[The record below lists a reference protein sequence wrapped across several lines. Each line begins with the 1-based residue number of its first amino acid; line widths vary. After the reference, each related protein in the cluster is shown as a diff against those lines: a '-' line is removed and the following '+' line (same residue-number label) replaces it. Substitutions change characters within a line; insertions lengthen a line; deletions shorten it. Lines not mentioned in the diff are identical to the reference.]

1 MNKLFYP
8 KLAASGLKK
17 NRRLYIPYLLTC
29 IFTVAMFY
37 IVKSLSLNPGLSDMV
52 GDATMTFTMKFGCVV
67 IGLFAL
73 IFLFYTNSFLMKQ
86 RKKEFGLFHILG
98 MEKHHLYRLI
108 AWENLYVAIFTLTA
122 GLLFGIALDK
132 AMFLLVSR
140 MIGGE
145 IPLGFFLSP
154 RAVVETMVLFLGIYT
169 LIFLN
174 ALRQIKTAN
183 PIELLHAGNMGEKE
197 PKAKWLM
204 AILGLLCT
212 GTGYYLAI
220 TTENPVTSLFLVFVA
235 VILVVIGTYLL
246 FTAGSIALLKVLKSH
261 KGYYYKTRHFIS
273 VSGMIYR
280 MKQNAVG
287 LANICILSTG
297 VLLMVA
303 CTTSLMVGM
312 EDIIRSRYPNQLAL
326 YADDE
331 NLETAGEAVEAVKQ
345 LQKESGIE
353 VTQEME
359 YRYLAFSSVLQG
371 DTFVVTR
378 DGKLTEMDA
387 ITNLMF
393 VPLEDY
399 NQTTGENKELK
410 PGEVLLYSNR
420 TEYKHP
426 GMKLFDRNYVIKER
440 LKSFPGNGIIAA
452 NIANTQFIVM
462 PNMEDIQELYEKQK
476 EILTDIAG
484 NIRIYYGF
492 DTNAKEKEQEE
503 FQKAVYNLMA
513 ENGYYGTMES
523 SVNARQS
530 FMGIYGGLFFIGIFL
545 GLLFVMATVLII
557 YYKQISGGYDDK
569 ERFAIMQKVGMS
581 REEVKASIRSQVV
594 TVFFLPLITAGI
606 HVAAAFPMFN
616 KILILM
622 NMENTEMYAVCT
634 GICFLVFA
642 VMYVVI
648 YSVTART
655 YYRIVSVAKSR

>member
-8 KLAASGLKK
+8 RLAASGLKK

-37 IVKSLSLNPGLSDMV
+37 IVKSMSLNPGLSDMV

-108 AWENLYVAIFTLTA
+108 AWENLYAAIFTLAA

-140 MIGGE
+140 MVGGE

-220 TTENPVTSLFLVFVA
+220 TTENPVTSLSLAFVA

-246 FTAGSIALLKVLKSH
+246 FTAGSIAFLKILKNH

-326 YADDE
+326 YAEDE
-331 NLETAGEAVEAVKQ
+331 NLDTAGEAVEAVKQ

-399 NQTTGENKELK
+399 NKTTGENKTLK

-426 GMKLFDRNYVIKER
+426 GIKLFDRNYVIKER

-462 PNMEDIQELYEKQK
+462 PDMEEIQELYEKQK

-492 DTNAKEKEQEE
+492 DTNAKEEEQEE

-513 ENGYYGTMES
+513 KNGYHGTMES

-557 YYKQISGGYDDK
+557 YYKQISEGYDDK

-655 YYRIVSVAKSR
+655 YYRIVSQ

>member
-1 MNKLFYP
+1 MNKFFYP
-8 KLAASGLKK
+8 KLAASGLNK

-29 IFTVAMFY
+29 MFTVAMFY

-52 GDATMTFTMKFGCVV
+52 GDTTMTFTMDFGCVV

-98 MEKHHLYRLI
+98 MEKHHLYHLL
-108 AWENLYVAIFTLTA
+108 AWENLYATIVTLAT
-122 GLLFGIALDK
+122 GLLVGIALDK

-140 MIGGE
+140 MVGGK
-145 IPLGFFLSP
+145 IPLGFFLSK
-154 RAVVETMVLFLGIYT
+154 RAVVETIVLFLGIYA

-174 ALRQIKTAN
+174 ALRQIKAAS
-183 PIELLHAGNMGEKE
+183 PIDLLHAGNVGEKE
-197 PKAKWLM
+197 PKAKWLI
-204 AILGLLCT
+204 AIVGLLCT
-212 GTGYYLAI
+212 GAGYYLAI
-220 TTENPVTSLFLVFVA
+220 TTENPVTSLSLAFVA

-246 FTAGSIALLKVLKSH
+246 FTAGSITLLKILKNH

-273 VSGMIYR
+273 ISGMIYR

-312 EDIIRSRYPNQLAL
+312 EDIIRSRYPNQFAL
-326 YADDE
+326 YTDDE
-331 NLETAGEAVEAVKQ
+331 NLDTAREAVDAVKQ

-353 VTQEME
+353 ATKEME
-359 YRYLAFSSVLQG
+359 YRYLAFSSILQQ
-371 DTFVVTR
+371 DTFLVTR
-378 DGKLTEMDA
+378 EGNLTDMDA
-387 ITNLMF
+387 IQNLMF

-399 NQTTGENKELK
+399 NKATGEEKELK

-420 TEYKHP
+420 AAYEYP
-426 GMKLFDRNYVIKER
+426 NMKIFDQKYVVKER

-452 NIANTQFIVM
+452 NIANTQFLVM
-462 PNMEDIQELYEKQK
+462 PNMEDIQELYKKQK
-476 EILTDIAG
+476 EVFTDIAG
-484 NIRIYYGF
+484 KIRIYYGF
-492 DTNAKEKEQEE
+492 DARAGEKEQKE
-503 FQKAVYNLMA
+503 FQKAVYDVMA
-513 ENGYYGTMES
+513 KQGYHGNVES
-523 SVNARQS
+523 SVEARQG
-530 FMGIYGGLFFIGIFL
+530 FMGLYGGFFFIGIFL

-557 YYKQISGGYDDK
+557 YYKQISEGYDDK

-581 REEVKASIRSQVV
+581 REEVRASIRSQVL

-616 KILILM
+616 KILIIM

-642 VMYVVI
+642 AMYVVI

-655 YYRIVSVAKSR
+655 YYRIVSK

>member
-1 MNKLFYP
+1 MNKFFYP
-8 KLAASGLKK
+8 KLAASGLNK

-29 IFTVAMFY
+29 MFTVAMFY

-52 GDATMTFTMKFGCVV
+52 GDTTMTFTMDFGCVV

-98 MEKHHLYRLI
+98 MEKHHLYHLL
-108 AWENLYVAIFTLTA
+108 AWENLYATIVTLAT
-122 GLLFGIALDK
+122 GLLVGIALDK

-140 MIGGE
+140 MVGGK
-145 IPLGFFLSP
+145 IPLGFFLSK
-154 RAVVETMVLFLGIYT
+154 RAVVETIVLFLGIYA

-174 ALRQIKTAN
+174 ALRQIKAAS
-183 PIELLHAGNMGEKE
+183 PIDLLHAGNVGEKE
-197 PKAKWLM
+197 PKAKWLI
-204 AILGLLCT
+204 AIVGLLCT
-212 GTGYYLAI
+212 GAGYYLAI
-220 TTENPVTSLFLVFVA
+220 TTENPVTSLSLAFVA

-246 FTAGSIALLKVLKSH
+246 FTAGSITLLKILKNH

-273 VSGMIYR
+273 ISGMIYR

-312 EDIIRSRYPNQLAL
+312 EDIIRSRYPNQFAL
-326 YADDE
+326 YTDDE
-331 NLETAGEAVEAVKQ
+331 NLDTAREAVDAVKQ

-353 VTQEME
+353 ATKEME
-359 YRYLAFSSVLQG
+359 YRYLAFSSILQQ
-371 DTFVVTR
+371 DTFLVTR
-378 DGKLTEMDA
+378 EGNLTDMDA
-387 ITNLMF
+387 IQNLMF

-399 NQTTGENKELK
+399 NKATGEEKELK

-420 TEYKHP
+420 AAYEYP
-426 GMKLFDRNYVIKER
+426 SMKIFDQKYVVKER

-452 NIANTQFIVM
+452 NIANTQFLVM
-462 PNMEDIQELYEKQK
+462 PNMEDIQELYKKQK
-476 EILTDIAG
+476 EVFTDIAG
-484 NIRIYYGF
+484 KIRIYYGF
-492 DTNAKEKEQEE
+492 DARAGEKEQKE
-503 FQKAVYNLMA
+503 FQKAVYDVMA
-513 ENGYYGTMES
+513 KQGYHGNVES
-523 SVNARQS
+523 SVEARQG
-530 FMGIYGGLFFIGIFL
+530 FMGLYGGFFFIGIFL

-557 YYKQISGGYDDK
+557 YYKQISEGYDDK

-581 REEVKASIRSQVV
+581 REEVRASIRSQVL

-616 KILILM
+616 KILIIM

-642 VMYVVI
+642 AMYVVI

-655 YYRIVSVAKSR
+655 YYRIVSK

>member
-154 RAVVETMVLFLGIYT
+154 RAVVETIVLFLGIYT

-197 PKAKWLM
+197 PKAKWFM

-212 GTGYYLAI
+212 GAGYYFAI
-220 TTENPVTSLFLVFVA
+220 TTENPVTSLFLAFVA

-312 EDIIRSRYPNQLAL
+312 EDNYP
-326 YADDE
+326 
-331 NLETAGEAVEAVKQ
+331 
-345 LQKESGIE
+345 
-353 VTQEME
+353 
-359 YRYLAFSSVLQG
+359 F
-371 DTFVVTR
+371 
-378 DGKLTEMDA
+378 
-387 ITNLMF
+387 
-393 VPLEDY
+393 
-399 NQTTGENKELK
+399 
-410 PGEVLLYSNR
+410 
-420 TEYKHP
+420 
-426 GMKLFDRNYVIKER
+426 
-440 LKSFPGNGIIAA
+440 
-452 NIANTQFIVM
+452 
-462 PNMEDIQELYEKQK
+462 
-476 EILTDIAG
+476 
-484 NIRIYYGF
+484 
-492 DTNAKEKEQEE
+492 
-503 FQKAVYNLMA
+503 
-513 ENGYYGTMES
+513 
-523 SVNARQS
+523 
-530 FMGIYGGLFFIGIFL
+530 
-545 GLLFVMATVLII
+545 
-557 YYKQISGGYDDK
+557 QISQS
-569 ERFAIMQKVGMS
+569 AC
-581 REEVKASIRSQVV
+581 
-594 TVFFLPLITAGI
+594 P
-606 HVAAAFPMFN
+606 
-616 KILILM
+616 
-622 NMENTEMYAVCT
+622 VC
-634 GICFLVFA
+634 
-642 VMYVVI
+642 
-648 YSVTART
+648 R
-655 YYRIVSVAKSR
+655 

>member
-8 KLAASGLKK
+8 RLAASGLKK

-52 GDATMTFTMKFGCVV
+52 GDTTMTFTMKFGCVV

-197 PKAKWLM
+197 PKAKWFM

-212 GTGYYLAI
+212 GAGYYLAI

-513 ENGYYGTMES
+513 KNGYHGTMES
-523 SVNARQS
+523 RVNARQS

-557 YYKQISGGYDDK
+557 YYKQISEGYDDK

-606 HVAAAFPMFN
+606 HVVAAFPMFN

-655 YYRIVSVAKSR
+655 YYRIVSQ

>member
-1 MNKLFYP
+1 MNKFFYP
-8 KLAASGLKK
+8 KLAASGLNK

-29 IFTVAMFY
+29 MFTVAMFY

-52 GDATMTFTMKFGCVV
+52 GDTTMTFTMDFGCVV

-98 MEKHHLYRLI
+98 MEKHHLYYLL
-108 AWENLYVAIFTLTA
+108 AWENLYAAISTLAA
-122 GLLFGIALDK
+122 GLLVGIALDK

-140 MIGGE
+140 MVGGK
-145 IPLGFFLSP
+145 IPLGFFLSK
-154 RAVVETMVLFLGIYT
+154 RAVVETIVLFLGIYA

-174 ALRQIKTAN
+174 ALRQIKAAS
-183 PIELLHAGNMGEKE
+183 PIDLLHAGNVGEKE
-197 PKAKWLM
+197 PKAKWLI
-204 AILGLLCT
+204 AIVGLLCT
-212 GTGYYLAI
+212 GAGYYLAI
-220 TTENPVTSLFLVFVA
+220 TTENPVTSLSLAFVA

-246 FTAGSIALLKVLKSH
+246 FTAGSITLLKILKNH

-273 VSGMIYR
+273 ISGMIYR

-312 EDIIRSRYPNQLAL
+312 EDIIRSRYPNQFAL
-326 YADDE
+326 YTDDE
-331 NLETAGEAVEAVKQ
+331 NLDTAREAVDAVKQ

-353 VTQEME
+353 ATKEME
-359 YRYLAFSSVLQG
+359 YRYLAFSSILQQ
-371 DTFVVTR
+371 DTFLVTR
-378 DGKLTEMDA
+378 EGNLTDMDA
-387 ITNLMF
+387 IQNLMF

-399 NQTTGENKELK
+399 NKATGEEKELK

-420 TEYKHP
+420 AAYEYP
-426 GMKLFDRNYVIKER
+426 SMKIFDQKYVVKER

-452 NIANTQFIVM
+452 NIANTQFLVM
-462 PNMEDIQELYEKQK
+462 PNMEDIQELYKKQK
-476 EILTDIAG
+476 EVFTDIAG
-484 NIRIYYGF
+484 KIRIYYGF
-492 DTNAKEKEQEE
+492 DARAGEKEQKE
-503 FQKAVYNLMA
+503 FQKAVYDVMA
-513 ENGYYGTMES
+513 KQGYHGNVES
-523 SVNARQS
+523 SVEARQG
-530 FMGIYGGLFFIGIFL
+530 FMGLYGGFFFIGIFL

-557 YYKQISGGYDDK
+557 YYKQISEGYDDK

-581 REEVKASIRSQVV
+581 REEVRASIRSQVL

-616 KILILM
+616 KILIIM

-642 VMYVVI
+642 AMYVVI

-655 YYRIVSVAKSR
+655 YYRIVSK

>member
-1 MNKLFYP
+1 MNKFFYP
-8 KLAASGLKK
+8 KLAASGLNK

-29 IFTVAMFY
+29 MFTVAMFY

-52 GDATMTFTMKFGCVV
+52 GDTTMTFTMDFGCVV

-98 MEKHHLYRLI
+98 MEKHHLYHLL
-108 AWENLYVAIFTLTA
+108 AWENLYATIVTLAT
-122 GLLFGIALDK
+122 GLLVGIALDK

-140 MIGGE
+140 MVGGK
-145 IPLGFFLSP
+145 IPLGFFLSK
-154 RAVVETMVLFLGIYT
+154 RAVVETIVLFLGIYA

-174 ALRQIKTAN
+174 ALRQIKAAS
-183 PIELLHAGNMGEKE
+183 PIDLLHAGNVGEKE
-197 PKAKWLM
+197 PKAKWLI
-204 AILGLLCT
+204 AIVGLLCT
-212 GTGYYLAI
+212 GAGYYLAI
-220 TTENPVTSLFLVFVA
+220 TTENPVTSLSLAFVA

-246 FTAGSIALLKVLKSH
+246 FTAGSITLLKILKNH

-273 VSGMIYR
+273 ISGMIYR

-312 EDIIRSRYPNQLAL
+312 EDIIRSRYPNQFAL
-326 YADDE
+326 YTDDE
-331 NLETAGEAVEAVKQ
+331 NLDTAREAVDAVKQ

-353 VTQEME
+353 ATKEME
-359 YRYLAFSSVLQG
+359 YRYLAFSSILQQ
-371 DTFVVTR
+371 DTFLVTR
-378 DGKLTEMDA
+378 EGNLTDMDA
-387 ITNLMF
+387 IQNLMF

-399 NQTTGENKELK
+399 NKATGEEKELK

-420 TEYKHP
+420 AAYEYP
-426 GMKLFDRNYVIKER
+426 SMKIFDQKYVVKER

-452 NIANTQFIVM
+452 NIANTQFLVM
-462 PNMEDIQELYEKQK
+462 PNMEDIQELYKKQK
-476 EILTDIAG
+476 EVFTDIAG
-484 NIRIYYGF
+484 KIRIYYGF
-492 DTNAKEKEQEE
+492 DARAGEKEQKE
-503 FQKAVYNLMA
+503 FQKAVYDVMA
-513 ENGYYGTMES
+513 KQGYHGNVES
-523 SVNARQS
+523 SVEARQG
-530 FMGIYGGLFFIGIFL
+530 FMGLYGGFFFIGIFL

-557 YYKQISGGYDDK
+557 YYKQISEGYDDK
-569 ERFAIMQKVGMS
+569 ERFAIMQKVGMG
-581 REEVKASIRSQVV
+581 REEVRASIRSQVL

-616 KILILM
+616 KILIIM

-642 VMYVVI
+642 AMYVVI

-655 YYRIVSVAKSR
+655 YYRIVSK

>member
-8 KLAASGLKK
+8 RLAASGLKK

-37 IVKSLSLNPGLSDMV
+37 IVKSMSLNPGLSDMV

-108 AWENLYVAIFTLTA
+108 AWENLYAAIFTLAA

-140 MIGGE
+140 MVGGE

-220 TTENPVTSLFLVFVA
+220 TTENPVTSLSLAFVA

-246 FTAGSIALLKVLKSH
+246 FTAGSIAFLKILKNH

-326 YADDE
+326 YAEDE
-331 NLETAGEAVEAVKQ
+331 NLDTAGEAVEAVKQ

-399 NQTTGENKELK
+399 NKTTGENKTLK

-426 GMKLFDRNYVIKER
+426 GIKLFDRNYVIKER

-462 PNMEDIQELYEKQK
+462 PDMEEIQELYEKQK

-492 DTNAKEKEQEE
+492 DTNAKEEEQEE

-513 ENGYYGTMES
+513 KNGYHGTMES

-557 YYKQISGGYDDK
+557 YYKQISEGYDDK

-655 YYRIVSVAKSR
+655 YYRIVSDAKSL

>member
-8 KLAASGLKK
+8 RLAASGLKK

-108 AWENLYVAIFTLTA
+108 AWENLYAAIFTLTA
-122 GLLFGIALDK
+122 GLLFGIAMDK

-154 RAVVETMVLFLGIYT
+154 RAVVETIVLFLGIYT

-197 PKAKWLM
+197 PKAKWFM

-212 GTGYYLAI
+212 GAGYYFAI

-353 VTQEME
+353 ATQEME

-503 FQKAVYNLMA
+503 LQKAVYNLMA
-513 ENGYYGTMES
+513 KNGYHGTMES

-557 YYKQISGGYDDK
+557 YYKQISEGYDDK

-648 YSVTART
+648 YSIIART
-655 YYRIVSVAKSR
+655 YYRIVSAAKSL

>member
-1 MNKLFYP
+1 MNKFFYP
-8 KLAASGLKK
+8 KLAASGLNK

-29 IFTVAMFY
+29 MFTVAMFY

-52 GDATMTFTMKFGCVV
+52 GDTTMTFTMDFGCVV

-98 MEKHHLYRLI
+98 MEKRHLYHLL
-108 AWENLYVAIFTLTA
+108 AWENLYATISTLAA
-122 GLLFGIALDK
+122 GLLVGIAMDK

-140 MIGGE
+140 MVGGK
-145 IPLGFFLSP
+145 IPLGFFLSK
-154 RAVVETMVLFLGIYT
+154 RAVVETVVLFLWIYAF
-169 LIFLN
+169 IFLN
-174 ALRQIKTAN
+174 ALRQIKTAS
-183 PIELLHAGNMGEKE
+183 PIDLLHAGNVGEKE
-197 PKAKWLM
+197 PKAKWLI
-204 AILGLLCT
+204 AIVGLLCT
-212 GTGYYLAI
+212 GAGYYLAI
-220 TTENPVTSLFLVFVA
+220 TTENPVTSLSLAFVA

-246 FTAGSIALLKVLKSH
+246 FTAGSITLLKILKNH

-273 VSGMIYR
+273 ISGMIYR

-312 EDIIRSRYPNQLAL
+312 EDIIRSRYPNQFAL
-326 YADDE
+326 YTDDE
-331 NLETAGEAVEAVKQ
+331 NLDTAREAVDAVKQ

-353 VTQEME
+353 VTKEME
-359 YRYLAFSSVLQG
+359 YRYLAFSSILQG
-371 DTFVVTR
+371 DTFCVTR
-378 DGKLTEMDA
+378 EGNLTDMDA
-387 ITNLMF
+387 IQNLMF

-399 NQTTGENKELK
+399 NKAAGEEKELK

-420 TEYKHP
+420 AAYEYP
-426 GMKLFDRNYVIKER
+426 SMKIFDQKYVVKER

-452 NIANTQFIVM
+452 NIANTQFLVM
-462 PNMEDIQELYEKQK
+462 PNMEDIQELYKKQK
-476 EILTDIAG
+476 EVFTDIAG
-484 NIRIYYGF
+484 KIRIYYGF
-492 DTNAKEKEQEE
+492 DTRAGEEEQKE
-503 FQKAVYNLMA
+503 FQKAVYDVMA
-513 ENGYYGTMES
+513 KQGYHGNVES
-523 SVNARQS
+523 SVEARQG
-530 FMGIYGGLFFIGIFL
+530 FMGLYGGFFFIGIFL

-557 YYKQISGGYDDK
+557 YYKQISEGYDDK

-581 REEVKASIRSQVV
+581 REEVRASIRSQVL

-616 KILILM
+616 KILIIM

-642 VMYVVI
+642 AMYVMI

-655 YYRIVSVAKSR
+655 YYRIVSK

>member
-1 MNKLFYP
+1 MNKFFYP
-8 KLAASGLKK
+8 KLAASGLNK

-29 IFTVAMFY
+29 MFTVAMFY

-52 GDATMTFTMKFGCVV
+52 GDTTMTFTMDFGCVV

-98 MEKHHLYRLI
+98 MEKRHLYHLL
-108 AWENLYVAIFTLTA
+108 AWENLYATISTLAA
-122 GLLFGIALDK
+122 GLLVGIAMDK

-140 MIGGE
+140 MVGGK
-145 IPLGFFLSP
+145 IPLGFFLSK
-154 RAVVETMVLFLGIYT
+154 RAVVETVVLFLWIYAF
-169 LIFLN
+169 IFLN
-174 ALRQIKTAN
+174 ALRQIKTAS
-183 PIELLHAGNMGEKE
+183 PIDLLHAGNVGEKE
-197 PKAKWLM
+197 PKAKWLI
-204 AILGLLCT
+204 AIVGLSCT
-212 GTGYYLAI
+212 GAGYYLAI
-220 TTENPVTSLFLVFVA
+220 TTENPVTSLSLAFVA

-246 FTAGSIALLKVLKSH
+246 FTAGSITLLKILKNH

-273 VSGMIYR
+273 ISGMIYR

-312 EDIIRSRYPNQLAL
+312 EDIIRSRYPNQFAL
-326 YADDE
+326 YTDDE
-331 NLETAGEAVEAVKQ
+331 NLDTAREAVDAVKQ

-353 VTQEME
+353 VTKEME
-359 YRYLAFSSVLQG
+359 YRYLAFSSILQG
-371 DTFVVTR
+371 DTFCVTR
-378 DGKLTEMDA
+378 EGNLTDMDA
-387 ITNLMF
+387 IQNLMF

-399 NQTTGENKELK
+399 NKAAGEEKELK

-420 TEYKHP
+420 AAYEYP
-426 GMKLFDRNYVIKER
+426 SMKIFDQKYVVKER

-452 NIANTQFIVM
+452 NIANTQFLVM
-462 PNMEDIQELYEKQK
+462 PNMEDIQELYKKQK
-476 EILTDIAG
+476 EVFTDIAG
-484 NIRIYYGF
+484 KIRIYYGF
-492 DTNAKEKEQEE
+492 DTRAGEEEQKE
-503 FQKAVYNLMA
+503 FQKAVYDVMA
-513 ENGYYGTMES
+513 KQGYHGNVES
-523 SVNARQS
+523 SVEARQG
-530 FMGIYGGLFFIGIFL
+530 FMGLYGGFFFIGIFL

-557 YYKQISGGYDDK
+557 YYKQISEGYDDK

-581 REEVKASIRSQVV
+581 REEVRASIRSQVL

-616 KILILM
+616 KILIIM

-642 VMYVVI
+642 AMYVMI

-655 YYRIVSVAKSR
+655 YYRIVSK

>member
-154 RAVVETMVLFLGIYT
+154 RAVVETIVLFLGIYT

-197 PKAKWLM
+197 PKAKWFM

-212 GTGYYLAI
+212 GAGYYFAI

-331 NLETAGEAVEAVKQ
+331 NLETAGE
-345 LQKESGIE
+345 
-353 VTQEME
+353 
-359 YRYLAFSSVLQG
+359 
-371 DTFVVTR
+371 
-378 DGKLTEMDA
+378 
-387 ITNLMF
+387 
-393 VPLEDY
+393 
-399 NQTTGENKELK
+399 NKTLK

-426 GMKLFDRNYVIKER
+426 RMKIFDRNYVIKER

-462 PNMEDIQELYEKQK
+462 PDMEDIQELYKKQK

-557 YYKQISGGYDDK
+557 YYKQISEGYDDK

-648 YSVTART
+648 YSITART
-655 YYRIVSVAKSR
+655 YYRIVSAVKSR

>member
-1 MNKLFYP
+1 MNKFFYP
-8 KLAASGLKK
+8 KLAASGLNK

-29 IFTVAMFY
+29 MFTVAMFY

-52 GDATMTFTMKFGCVV
+52 GDTTMTFTMDFGCVV

-98 MEKHHLYRLI
+98 MEKHHLYHLL
-108 AWENLYVAIFTLTA
+108 AWENLYATIVTLAT
-122 GLLFGIALDK
+122 GLLVGIALDK

-140 MIGGE
+140 MVGGK
-145 IPLGFFLSP
+145 IPLGFFLSK
-154 RAVVETMVLFLGIYT
+154 RAVVETIVLFLGIYA

-174 ALRQIKTAN
+174 ALRQIKAAS
-183 PIELLHAGNMGEKE
+183 PIDLLHAGNVGEKE
-197 PKAKWLM
+197 PKAKWLI
-204 AILGLLCT
+204 AIVGLLCT
-212 GTGYYLAI
+212 GAGYYLAI
-220 TTENPVTSLFLVFVA
+220 TTENPVTSLSLAFVA

-246 FTAGSIALLKVLKSH
+246 FTAGSITLLKILKNH

-273 VSGMIYR
+273 ISGMIYR

-312 EDIIRSRYPNQLAL
+312 EDIIRSRYPNQFVL
-326 YADDE
+326 YTDDE
-331 NLETAGEAVEAVKQ
+331 NLDTAREAVDAVKQ

-353 VTQEME
+353 VTKEME
-359 YRYLAFSSVLQG
+359 YRYLAFSSILQQ
-371 DTFVVTR
+371 DTFFVTR
-378 DGKLTEMDA
+378 EGNLTDMDA
-387 ITNLMF
+387 IQNLMF

-399 NQTTGENKELK
+399 NKATGEEKELK

-420 TEYKHP
+420 AAYEYP
-426 GMKLFDRNYVIKER
+426 SMKIFDQKYVVKER

-452 NIANTQFIVM
+452 NIANTQFLVM
-462 PNMEDIQELYEKQK
+462 PNMEDIQELYKKQK
-476 EILTDIAG
+476 EVFTDIAG
-484 NIRIYYGF
+484 KIRIYYGF
-492 DTNAKEKEQEE
+492 DARAGEKEQKE
-503 FQKAVYNLMA
+503 FQKAVYDVMA
-513 ENGYYGTMES
+513 KQGYHGNVES
-523 SVNARQS
+523 SVEARQG
-530 FMGIYGGLFFIGIFL
+530 FMGLYGGFFFIGIFL

-557 YYKQISGGYDDK
+557 YYKQISEGYDDK

-581 REEVKASIRSQVV
+581 REEVRASIRSQVL

-616 KILILM
+616 KILIIM

-642 VMYVVI
+642 AMYVVI

-655 YYRIVSVAKSR
+655 YYRIVSK

>member
-1 MNKLFYP
+1 MNKFFYP
-8 KLAASGLKK
+8 KLAASGLNK

-29 IFTVAMFY
+29 MFTVAMFY

-52 GDATMTFTMKFGCVV
+52 GDTTMTFTMDFGCVV

-98 MEKHHLYRLI
+98 MEKHHLYHLL
-108 AWENLYVAIFTLTA
+108 AWENLYATIVTLAT
-122 GLLFGIALDK
+122 GLLVGIALDK

-140 MIGGE
+140 MVGGK
-145 IPLGFFLSP
+145 IPLGFFLSK
-154 RAVVETMVLFLGIYT
+154 RAVVETIVLFLGIYA

-174 ALRQIKTAN
+174 ALRQIKAAS
-183 PIELLHAGNMGEKE
+183 PIDLLHAGNVGEKE
-197 PKAKWLM
+197 PKAKWLI
-204 AILGLLCT
+204 AIVGLLCT
-212 GTGYYLAI
+212 GAGYYLAI
-220 TTENPVTSLFLVFVA
+220 TTENPVTSLSLAFVA

-246 FTAGSIALLKVLKSH
+246 FTAGSITLLKILKNH

-273 VSGMIYR
+273 ISGMIYR

-312 EDIIRSRYPNQLAL
+312 EDIIRSRYPNQFVL
-326 YADDE
+326 YTDDE
-331 NLETAGEAVEAVKQ
+331 NLDTAREAVDAVKQ

-353 VTQEME
+353 ATKEME
-359 YRYLAFSSVLQG
+359 YRYLAFSSILQQ
-371 DTFVVTR
+371 DTFFVTR
-378 DGKLTEMDA
+378 EGNLTDMDA
-387 ITNLMF
+387 IQDLMF

-399 NQTTGENKELK
+399 NKATGEEKELK

-420 TEYKHP
+420 AAYEYP
-426 GMKLFDRNYVIKER
+426 SMKIFDQKYVVKER

-452 NIANTQFIVM
+452 NIANTQFLVM
-462 PNMEDIQELYEKQK
+462 PNMEDIQELYKKQK
-476 EILTDIAG
+476 EVFTDIAG
-484 NIRIYYGF
+484 KIRIYYGF
-492 DTNAKEKEQEE
+492 DARAGEKEQKE
-503 FQKAVYNLMA
+503 FQKAVYDVMA
-513 ENGYYGTMES
+513 KQGYHGNVES
-523 SVNARQS
+523 SVEARQG
-530 FMGIYGGLFFIGIFL
+530 FMGLYGGFFFIGIFL

-557 YYKQISGGYDDK
+557 YYKQISEGYDDK

-581 REEVKASIRSQVV
+581 REEVRASIRSQVL

-616 KILILM
+616 KILIIM

-642 VMYVVI
+642 AMYVVI

-655 YYRIVSVAKSR
+655 YYRIVSK

>member
-1 MNKLFYP
+1 MNKFFYP
-8 KLAASGLKK
+8 KLAASGLNK

-29 IFTVAMFY
+29 MFTVAMFY

-52 GDATMTFTMKFGCVV
+52 GDTTMTFTMDFGCVV

-98 MEKHHLYRLI
+98 MEKYHLYHLL
-108 AWENLYVAIFTLTA
+108 AWENLYAAISTLAA
-122 GLLFGIALDK
+122 GLLVGIALDK

-140 MIGGE
+140 MVGGK
-145 IPLGFFLSP
+145 IPLGFFLSK
-154 RAVVETMVLFLGIYT
+154 RAVVETIVLFLGIYA

-174 ALRQIKTAN
+174 ALRQIKAAS
-183 PIELLHAGNMGEKE
+183 PIDLLHAGNVGEKE
-197 PKAKWLM
+197 PKAKWLI
-204 AILGLLCT
+204 AIVGLLCT
-212 GTGYYLAI
+212 GAGYYLAI
-220 TTENPVTSLFLVFVA
+220 TTENPVTSLSLAFVA

-246 FTAGSIALLKVLKSH
+246 FTAGSITLLKILKNH

-273 VSGMIYR
+273 ISGMIYR

-312 EDIIRSRYPNQLAL
+312 EDIIRSRYPNQFAL
-326 YADDE
+326 YTDDE
-331 NLETAGEAVEAVKQ
+331 NLDTAREAVDAVKQ

-353 VTQEME
+353 ATKEME
-359 YRYLAFSSVLQG
+359 YRYLAFSSILQQ
-371 DTFVVTR
+371 DTFLVTR
-378 DGKLTEMDA
+378 EGNLTDMDA
-387 ITNLMF
+387 IQNLMF

-399 NQTTGENKELK
+399 NKATGEEKELK

-420 TEYKHP
+420 AAYEYP
-426 GMKLFDRNYVIKER
+426 SMKIFDQKYVVKER

-452 NIANTQFIVM
+452 NIANTQFLVM
-462 PNMEDIQELYEKQK
+462 PNMEDIQELYKKQK
-476 EILTDIAG
+476 EVFTDIAG
-484 NIRIYYGF
+484 KIRIYYGF
-492 DTNAKEKEQEE
+492 DARAGEKEQKE
-503 FQKAVYNLMA
+503 FQKAVYDVMA
-513 ENGYYGTMES
+513 KQGYHGNVES
-523 SVNARQS
+523 SVEARQG
-530 FMGIYGGLFFIGIFL
+530 FMGLYGGFFFIGIFL

-557 YYKQISGGYDDK
+557 YYKQISEGYDDK

-581 REEVKASIRSQVV
+581 REEVRASIRSQVL

-616 KILILM
+616 KILIIM

-642 VMYVVI
+642 AMYVVI

-655 YYRIVSVAKSR
+655 YYRIVSK

>member
-1 MNKLFYP
+1 MNKFFYP
-8 KLAASGLKK
+8 KLAASGLNK

-29 IFTVAMFY
+29 MFTVAMFY

-52 GDATMTFTMKFGCVV
+52 GDTTMTFTMDFGCIV

-86 RKKEFGLFHILG
+86 RKKEFGMFHILG
-98 MEKHHLYRLI
+98 MEKRHLYHLLV
-108 AWENLYVAIFTLTA
+108 WENLYAAISTLSA
-122 GLLFGIALDK
+122 GLLVGIALDK

-140 MIGGE
+140 MVGGK
-145 IPLGFFLSP
+145 IPLGFFLSK
-154 RAVVETMVLFLGIYT
+154 RAVVETVVLFLGIYA

-174 ALRQIKTAN
+174 ALRQIKAAS
-183 PIELLHAGNMGEKE
+183 PIDLLHAGNVGEKE
-197 PKAKWLM
+197 PKAKWLI
-204 AILGLLCT
+204 AIVGLLCT
-212 GTGYYLAI
+212 GAGYYLAI
-220 TTENPVTSLFLVFVA
+220 TTENPVTSLSLAFVA

-246 FTAGSIALLKVLKSH
+246 FTAGSITLLKILKNN

-273 VSGMIYR
+273 ISGMIYR

-312 EDIIRSRYPNQLAL
+312 EDIIRSRYPNQFAL
-326 YADDE
+326 YTDDE
-331 NLETAGEAVEAVKQ
+331 NLDTAREAVDAVKQ

-353 VTQEME
+353 VTKEME
-359 YRYLAFSSVLQG
+359 YRYLAFSSILQG
-371 DTFVVTR
+371 DTFFVTR
-378 DGKLTEMDA
+378 EGNLTDMDA
-387 ITNLMF
+387 IQNLMF

-399 NQTTGENKELK
+399 NKAAGEEKELK

-420 TEYKHP
+420 AAYEYP
-426 GMKLFDRNYVIKER
+426 SMKIFDQKYVVKER

-452 NIANTQFIVM
+452 NIANTQFLVM
-462 PNMEDIQELYEKQK
+462 PNMEDIQELYKKQK
-476 EILTDIAG
+476 EVFTDIAG

-492 DTNAKEKEQEE
+492 DTHAGEEEQKE
-503 FQKAVYNLMA
+503 FQKAVYDVMA
-513 ENGYYGTMES
+513 KQGYHGNVES
-523 SVNARQS
+523 SVEARQG
-530 FMGIYGGLFFIGIFL
+530 FMGLYGGFFFIGIFL

-557 YYKQISGGYDDK
+557 YYKQISEGYDDK

-581 REEVKASIRSQVV
+581 REEVKASIRSQVL

-616 KILILM
+616 KILIIM
-622 NMENTEMYAVCT
+622 NMENTEMYAICT

-642 VMYVVI
+642 AMYVVI

-655 YYRIVSVAKSR
+655 YYRIVSK

>member
-1 MNKLFYP
+1 MNKFFYP
-8 KLAASGLKK
+8 KLAASGLNK

-29 IFTVAMFY
+29 MFTVAMFY

-52 GDATMTFTMKFGCVV
+52 GDTTMTFTMDFGCVV

-98 MEKHHLYRLI
+98 MEKHHLYHLL
-108 AWENLYVAIFTLTA
+108 AWENLYATIVTLAT
-122 GLLFGIALDK
+122 GLLVGIALDK

-140 MIGGE
+140 MVGGK
-145 IPLGFFLSP
+145 IPLGFFLSK
-154 RAVVETMVLFLGIYT
+154 RAVVETIVLFLGIYA

-174 ALRQIKTAN
+174 ALRQIKAAS
-183 PIELLHAGNMGEKE
+183 PIDLLHAGNVGEKE
-197 PKAKWLM
+197 PKAKWLI
-204 AILGLLCT
+204 AIVGLLCT
-212 GTGYYLAI
+212 GAGYYLAI
-220 TTENPVTSLFLVFVA
+220 TTENPVTSLSLAFVA

-246 FTAGSIALLKVLKSH
+246 FTAGSITLLKILKNH

-273 VSGMIYR
+273 ISGMIYR

-312 EDIIRSRYPNQLAL
+312 EDIIRSRYPNQFVL
-326 YADDE
+326 YTDDE
-331 NLETAGEAVEAVKQ
+331 NLDTAREAVDAVKQ

-353 VTQEME
+353 VTKEME
-359 YRYLAFSSVLQG
+359 YRYLAFSSILQQ
-371 DTFVVTR
+371 DTFFVTR
-378 DGKLTEMDA
+378 EGNLTDMDA
-387 ITNLMF
+387 IQDLMF

-399 NQTTGENKELK
+399 NKATGEEKELK

-420 TEYKHP
+420 AAYEYP
-426 GMKLFDRNYVIKER
+426 SMKIFDQKYVVKER

-452 NIANTQFIVM
+452 NIANTQFLVM
-462 PNMEDIQELYEKQK
+462 PNMEDIQELYKKQK
-476 EILTDIAG
+476 EVFTDIAG
-484 NIRIYYGF
+484 KIRIYYGF
-492 DTNAKEKEQEE
+492 DARAGEKEQKE
-503 FQKAVYNLMA
+503 FQKAVYDVMA
-513 ENGYYGTMES
+513 KQGYHGNVES
-523 SVNARQS
+523 SVEARQG
-530 FMGIYGGLFFIGIFL
+530 FMGLYGGFFFIGIFL

-557 YYKQISGGYDDK
+557 YYKQISEGYDDK
-569 ERFAIMQKVGMS
+569 ERFAIMQKVGMG
-581 REEVKASIRSQVV
+581 REEVRASIRSQVL

-616 KILILM
+616 KILIIM

-642 VMYVVI
+642 AMYVVI

-655 YYRIVSVAKSR
+655 YYRIVSK

>member
-1 MNKLFYP
+1 MNKFFYP
-8 KLAASGLKK
+8 NLAASGLNK

-29 IFTVAMFY
+29 MFTVAMFY

-52 GDATMTFTMKFGCVV
+52 GDTTMTFTMDFGCIV

-86 RKKEFGLFHILG
+86 RKKEFGMFHILG
-98 MEKHHLYRLI
+98 MEKRHLYHLV
-108 AWENLYVAIFTLTA
+108 AWENLYAAISTLAA
-122 GLLFGIALDK
+122 GLLVGIALDK

-140 MIGGE
+140 MVGGK
-145 IPLGFFLSP
+145 IPLGFFLSK
-154 RAVVETMVLFLGIYT
+154 RAVVETVVLFLGIYA

-174 ALRQIKTAN
+174 ALRQIKAAS
-183 PIELLHAGNMGEKE
+183 PIDLLHAGNVGEKE
-197 PKAKWLM
+197 PKAKWLI
-204 AILGLLCT
+204 AIVGVLCT
-212 GTGYYLAI
+212 GAGYYLAI
-220 TTENPVTSLFLVFVA
+220 TTENPVTSLSLAFVA

-246 FTAGSIALLKVLKSH
+246 FTAGSITLLKILKNN

-273 VSGMIYR
+273 ISGMIYR

-297 VLLMVA
+297 VLLMVS

-312 EDIIRSRYPNQLAL
+312 EDIIRSRYPNQFAL
-326 YADDE
+326 YTDDE
-331 NLETAGEAVEAVKQ
+331 NLDTAREAVDAVKQ

-353 VTQEME
+353 AEKEME
-359 YRYLAFSSVLQG
+359 YRYLAFSSILQG
-371 DTFVVTR
+371 DTFFVTR
-378 DGKLTEMDA
+378 EGNLTDMDA
-387 ITNLMF
+387 IQNLMF

-399 NQTTGENKELK
+399 NKAAGEEKELK

-420 TEYKHP
+420 AAYEYP
-426 GMKLFDRNYVIKER
+426 SMKIFDQKYVVKER

-452 NIANTQFIVM
+452 NIANTQFLVM
-462 PNMEDIQELYEKQK
+462 PNMEDIQELYKKQK
-476 EILTDIAG
+476 EVFTDIAG

-492 DTNAKEKEQEE
+492 DTHAGEEEQKE
-503 FQKAVYNLMA
+503 FRKAVYDVMA
-513 ENGYYGTMES
+513 KHGYHGNVES
-523 SVNARQS
+523 SVEARQG
-530 FMGIYGGLFFIGIFL
+530 FMGLYGGFFFIGIFL

-557 YYKQISGGYDDK
+557 YYKQISEGYDDK

-581 REEVKASIRSQVV
+581 REEVKASIRSQVL

-606 HVAAAFPMFN
+606 HVAAAFSMFN
-616 KILILM
+616 KILIIM
-622 NMENTEMYAVCT
+622 NMENTEMYAICT

-642 VMYVVI
+642 AMYVVI

-655 YYRIVSVAKSR
+655 YYRIVSK

>member
-8 KLAASGLKK
+8 RLAASGLKK

-108 AWENLYVAIFTLTA
+108 AWENLYAAIFTLAA

-140 MIGGE
+140 MVGGE

-154 RAVVETMVLFLGIYT
+154 RAVVETIVLFLGIYT

-220 TTENPVTSLFLVFVA
+220 TTENPVTSLSLAFVA

-246 FTAGSIALLKVLKSH
+246 FTAGSIAFLKILKNH

-503 FQKAVYNLMA
+503 LQKAVYNLMA
-513 ENGYYGTMES
+513 KNGYHGTMES

-557 YYKQISGGYDDK
+557 YYKQISEGYDDK

-648 YSVTART
+648 YSITART
-655 YYRIVSVAKSR
+655 YYRIVSAVKSR

>member
-1 MNKLFYP
+1 MNKFFYP
-8 KLAASGLKK
+8 KLAASGLNK

-29 IFTVAMFY
+29 MFTVAMFY

-52 GDATMTFTMKFGCVV
+52 GDTTMTFTMDFGCVV

-98 MEKHHLYRLI
+98 MEKHHLYHLL
-108 AWENLYVAIFTLTA
+108 AWENLYAAISTLAA
-122 GLLFGIALDK
+122 GLLVGIALDK

-140 MIGGE
+140 MVGGK
-145 IPLGFFLSP
+145 IPLGFFLSK
-154 RAVVETMVLFLGIYT
+154 RAVVETIVLFLGIYA

-174 ALRQIKTAN
+174 ALRQIKAAS
-183 PIELLHAGNMGEKE
+183 PIDLLHAGNVGEKE
-197 PKAKWLM
+197 PKAKWLI
-204 AILGLLCT
+204 AIVGLLCT
-212 GTGYYLAI
+212 GAGYYLAI
-220 TTENPVTSLFLVFVA
+220 TTENPVTSLSLAFVA

-246 FTAGSIALLKVLKSH
+246 FTAGSITLLKILKNH

-273 VSGMIYR
+273 ISGMIYR

-312 EDIIRSRYPNQLAL
+312 EDIIRSRYPNQFAL
-326 YADDE
+326 YTDDE
-331 NLETAGEAVEAVKQ
+331 NLDTAREAVDAVKQ

-353 VTQEME
+353 ATKEME
-359 YRYLAFSSVLQG
+359 YRYLAFSSILQQ
-371 DTFVVTR
+371 DTFLVTR
-378 DGKLTEMDA
+378 EGNLTDMDA
-387 ITNLMF
+387 IQNLMF

-399 NQTTGENKELK
+399 NKATGEEKELK

-420 TEYKHP
+420 AAYEYP
-426 GMKLFDRNYVIKER
+426 SMKIFDRKYVVKER

-452 NIANTQFIVM
+452 NIANTQFLVM
-462 PNMEDIQELYEKQK
+462 PNMEDIQELYKKQK
-476 EILTDIAG
+476 EVFTDIAG
-484 NIRIYYGF
+484 KIRIYYGF
-492 DTNAKEKEQEE
+492 DAHTGEEEQKE
-503 FQKAVYNLMA
+503 FQKAVYDVMA
-513 ENGYYGTMES
+513 KQGYHGNVES
-523 SVNARQS
+523 SVEARQG
-530 FMGIYGGLFFIGIFL
+530 FMGLYGGFFFIGIFL

-557 YYKQISGGYDDK
+557 YYKQISEGYDDK

-581 REEVKASIRSQVV
+581 REEVRASIRSQVL

-616 KILILM
+616 KILIIM

-642 VMYVVI
+642 AMYVVI

-655 YYRIVSVAKSR
+655 YYRIVSK

>member
-1 MNKLFYP
+1 MNKFFYP
-8 KLAASGLKK
+8 KLAASGLNK

-29 IFTVAMFY
+29 MFTVAMFY

-52 GDATMTFTMKFGCVV
+52 GDTTMTFTMDFGCVV

-98 MEKHHLYRLI
+98 MEKRHLYHLL
-108 AWENLYVAIFTLTA
+108 AWENLYATISTLAA
-122 GLLFGIALDK
+122 GLLVGIAMDK

-140 MIGGE
+140 MVGGK
-145 IPLGFFLSP
+145 IPLGFFLSK
-154 RAVVETMVLFLGIYT
+154 RAVVETVVLFLGIYAF
-169 LIFLN
+169 IFLN
-174 ALRQIKTAN
+174 ALRQIKTAS
-183 PIELLHAGNMGEKE
+183 PIDLLHAGNVGEKE
-197 PKAKWLM
+197 PKAKWLI
-204 AILGLLCT
+204 AIVGLLCT
-212 GTGYYLAI
+212 GAGYYLAI
-220 TTENPVTSLFLVFVA
+220 TTENPVTSLSLAFVA

-246 FTAGSIALLKVLKSH
+246 FTAGSITLLKILKNH

-273 VSGMIYR
+273 ISGMIYR

-312 EDIIRSRYPNQLAL
+312 EDIIRSRYPNQFAL
-326 YADDE
+326 YTDDE
-331 NLETAGEAVEAVKQ
+331 NLDTAREAVDAVKQ

-353 VTQEME
+353 VTKEME
-359 YRYLAFSSVLQG
+359 YRYLAFSSILQG
-371 DTFVVTR
+371 DTFCVTR
-378 DGKLTEMDA
+378 EGNLTDMDA
-387 ITNLMF
+387 IQNLMF

-399 NQTTGENKELK
+399 NKAAGEEKELK

-420 TEYKHP
+420 AAYEYP
-426 GMKLFDRNYVIKER
+426 SMKIFDQKYVVKER

-452 NIANTQFIVM
+452 NIANTQFLVM
-462 PNMEDIQELYEKQK
+462 PNMEDIQELYKKQK
-476 EILTDIAG
+476 EVFTDIAG
-484 NIRIYYGF
+484 KIRIYYGF
-492 DTNAKEKEQEE
+492 DTRAGEEEQKE
-503 FQKAVYNLMA
+503 FQKAVYDVMA
-513 ENGYYGTMES
+513 KQGYHGNVES
-523 SVNARQS
+523 SVEARQG
-530 FMGIYGGLFFIGIFL
+530 FMGLYGGFFFIGIFL

-557 YYKQISGGYDDK
+557 YYKQISEGYDDK

-581 REEVKASIRSQVV
+581 REEVRASIRSQVL

-616 KILILM
+616 KILIIM

-642 VMYVVI
+642 AMYVMI

-655 YYRIVSVAKSR
+655 YYRIVSK

>member
-212 GTGYYLAI
+212 GAGYYLAI

-513 ENGYYGTMES
+513 KNGYHGTMES

-557 YYKQISGGYDDK
+557 YYKQISEGYDDK

-655 YYRIVSVAKSR
+655 YYRIVSQ

>member
-1 MNKLFYP
+1 MNKFFYP
-8 KLAASGLKK
+8 KLAAGGLNK

-29 IFTVAMFY
+29 IFTIAMFY

-52 GDATMTFTMKFGCVV
+52 GDTTMTFTMDFGCMV

-98 MEKHHLYRLI
+98 MEKRHLYHLLV
-108 AWENLYVAIFTLTA
+108 WENLYAAIVTLTV
-122 GLLFGIALDK
+122 GLLVGIALDK

-140 MIGGE
+140 MVGGK
-145 IPLGFFLSP
+145 IPLGFFLSK
-154 RAVVETMVLFLGIYT
+154 RAVVETVVLFLGIYA

-174 ALRQIKTAN
+174 ALRQIKAAS
-183 PIELLHAGNMGEKE
+183 PIDLLHAGNVGEKE
-197 PKAKWLM
+197 PKAKWLI
-204 AILGLLCT
+204 AIVGLLCT
-212 GTGYYLAI
+212 GAGYYLAI
-220 TTENPVTSLFLVFVA
+220 TTENPVTSLSLAFVA

-246 FTAGSIALLKVLKSH
+246 FTAGSITLLKMLKNH

-273 VSGMIYR
+273 ISGMIYR

-312 EDIIRSRYPNQLAL
+312 EDIIRSRYPNQFAL
-326 YADDE
+326 YTDDE
-331 NLETAGEAVEAVKQ
+331 NLDTAREAVDAVKQ

-353 VTQEME
+353 AIKEME
-359 YRYLAFSSVLQG
+359 YRYLAFSSILQG
-371 DTFVVTR
+371 DTFLVTR
-378 DGKLTEMDA
+378 DGNLAVMDA
-387 ITNLMF
+387 IHNLMF

-399 NQTTGENKELK
+399 NKVTGENKTLK
-410 PGEVLLYSNR
+410 SGEVLLYSNR
-420 TEYKHP
+420 ASYEYP
-426 GMKLFDRNYVIKER
+426 SMKIFDQNYVIKER

-462 PNMEDIQELYEKQK
+462 PDMEDIQELCRKQK
-476 EILTDIAG
+476 EVLTDIAG
-484 NIRIYYGF
+484 HIRIYYGF
-492 DTNAKEKEQEE
+492 DTRAGEEEQKE
-503 FQKAVYNLMA
+503 FQKEVHDVMA
-513 ENGYYGTMES
+513 KQGYYGNVES
-523 SVNARQS
+523 SVEARQG
-530 FMGIYGGLFFIGIFL
+530 FMGLYGGFFFIGIFL

-557 YYKQISGGYDDK
+557 YYKQISEGYDDK

-581 REEVKASIRSQVV
+581 REEVKASIRSQVL

-622 NMENTEMYAVCT
+622 NMENTEMYAMCT

-642 VMYVVI
+642 AMYVVI

-655 YYRIVSVAKSR
+655 YYRIVSK

>member
-108 AWENLYVAIFTLTA
+108 AWENLYAAIFTLAA

-140 MIGGE
+140 MVGGG

-174 ALRQIKTAN
+174 ALRQIKKAN

-197 PKAKWLM
+197 PKAKWFM

-212 GTGYYLAI
+212 GAGYYLAI

-326 YADDE
+326 YAEDE
-331 NLETAGEAVEAVKQ
+331 NLDTAGEAVEAVKQ

-371 DTFVVTR
+371 DTFAVTR

-399 NQTTGENKELK
+399 NKTTGENKTLK
-410 PGEVLLYSNR
+410 PGEVLLCSNR

-426 GMKLFDRNYVIKER
+426 RVKIFDRNYVIKER

-557 YYKQISGGYDDK
+557 YYKQISEGYDDK

-642 VMYVVI
+642 AMYVVI

-655 YYRIVSVAKSR
+655 YYRIVSDAKSL

>member
-197 PKAKWLM
+197 PKAKWFM

-212 GTGYYLAI
+212 GAGYYLAI

-513 ENGYYGTMES
+513 KNGYHGTMES
-523 SVNARQS
+523 RVNARQS

-557 YYKQISGGYDDK
+557 YYKQISEGYDDK

-606 HVAAAFPMFN
+606 HVVAAFPMFN

-655 YYRIVSVAKSR
+655 YYRIVSQ

>member
-8 KLAASGLKK
+8 RLAASGLKK

-108 AWENLYVAIFTLTA
+108 AWENLYAAIFTLA
-122 GLLFGIALDK
+122 ARLLFGIALDK

-140 MIGGE
+140 MVGGE

-154 RAVVETMVLFLGIYT
+154 RAVVETIVLFLGIYT

-220 TTENPVTSLFLVFVA
+220 TTENPVTSLSLAFVA

-246 FTAGSIALLKVLKSH
+246 FTAGSIAFLKILKNH

-503 FQKAVYNLMA
+503 LQKAVYNLMA
-513 ENGYYGTMES
+513 KNGYHGTMES

-557 YYKQISGGYDDK
+557 YYKQISEGYDDK

-648 YSVTART
+648 YSITART
-655 YYRIVSVAKSR
+655 YYRIVSAVKSR

>member
-108 AWENLYVAIFTLTA
+108 AWENLYAAIFTLTA

-197 PKAKWLM
+197 PKAKWFM

-212 GTGYYLAI
+212 GAGYYLAI
-220 TTENPVTSLFLVFVA
+220 TTENPVTSLSLAFVA

-353 VTQEME
+353 ATQEME
-359 YRYLAFSSVLQG
+359 YRYL
-371 DTFVVTR
+371 
-378 DGKLTEMDA
+378 
-387 ITNLMF
+387 
-393 VPLEDY
+393 
-399 NQTTGENKELK
+399 
-410 PGEVLLYSNR
+410 
-420 TEYKHP
+420 
-426 GMKLFDRNYVIKER
+426 
-440 LKSFPGNGIIAA
+440 
-452 NIANTQFIVM
+452 
-462 PNMEDIQELYEKQK
+462 
-476 EILTDIAG
+476 
-484 NIRIYYGF
+484 
-492 DTNAKEKEQEE
+492 
-503 FQKAVYNLMA
+503 
-513 ENGYYGTMES
+513 
-523 SVNARQS
+523 
-530 FMGIYGGLFFIGIFL
+530 
-545 GLLFVMATVLII
+545 
-557 YYKQISGGYDDK
+557 
-569 ERFAIMQKVGMS
+569 
-581 REEVKASIRSQVV
+581 
-594 TVFFLPLITAGI
+594 
-606 HVAAAFPMFN
+606 
-616 KILILM
+616 
-622 NMENTEMYAVCT
+622 
-634 GICFLVFA
+634 
-642 VMYVVI
+642 
-648 YSVTART
+648 
-655 YYRIVSVAKSR
+655 

>member
-37 IVKSLSLNPGLSDMV
+37 IVKSLFLNPGLSDMI

-108 AWENLYVAIFTLTA
+108 AWENLYAAIFTLTA

-197 PKAKWLM
+197 PKAKWFM

-212 GTGYYLAI
+212 GAGYYLAI

-246 FTAGSIALLKVLKSH
+246 FTAGSIALLKILKSH

-353 VTQEME
+353 ATQEME
-359 YRYLAFSSVLQG
+359 YRYLAFGAILQE
-371 DTFVVTR
+371 DTFLVTR
-378 DGKLTEMDA
+378 EIKLTEMDSVQS
-387 ITNLMF
+387 LMF

-399 NQTTGENKELK
+399 NKAMGENKTLK

-426 GMKLFDRNYVIKER
+426 RMKIFDRNYVIKER

-557 YYKQISGGYDDK
+557 YYKQISEGYDDK

-648 YSVTART
+648 YSITART
-655 YYRIVSVAKSR
+655 YYRIVSAVKSR

>member
-1 MNKLFYP
+1 MNKFFYP
-8 KLAASGLKK
+8 KLAASGLNK

-29 IFTVAMFY
+29 MFTVAMFY

-52 GDATMTFTMKFGCVV
+52 GDTTMTFTMDFGCVV

-98 MEKHHLYRLI
+98 MEKHHLYHLL
-108 AWENLYVAIFTLTA
+108 AWENLYATIVTLAT
-122 GLLFGIALDK
+122 GLLVGIALDK

-140 MIGGE
+140 MVGGK
-145 IPLGFFLSP
+145 IPLGFFLSK
-154 RAVVETMVLFLGIYT
+154 RAVVETIVLFLGIYA

-174 ALRQIKTAN
+174 ALRQIKAAS
-183 PIELLHAGNMGEKE
+183 PIDLLHAGNVGEKE
-197 PKAKWLM
+197 PKAKWLI
-204 AILGLLCT
+204 AIVGLLCT
-212 GTGYYLAI
+212 GAGYYLAI
-220 TTENPVTSLFLVFVA
+220 TTENPVTSLSLAFVA

-246 FTAGSIALLKVLKSH
+246 FTAGSITLLKILKNH

-273 VSGMIYR
+273 ISGMIYR

-312 EDIIRSRYPNQLAL
+312 EDIIRSRYPNQFVL
-326 YADDE
+326 YTDDE
-331 NLETAGEAVEAVKQ
+331 NLDTAREAVDAVKQ

-353 VTQEME
+353 VTKEME
-359 YRYLAFSSVLQG
+359 YRYLAFSSILQQ
-371 DTFVVTR
+371 DTFFVTR
-378 DGKLTEMDA
+378 EGNLTDMDA
-387 ITNLMF
+387 IQDLMF

-399 NQTTGENKELK
+399 NKATGEEKELK

-420 TEYKHP
+420 AAYEYP
-426 GMKLFDRNYVIKER
+426 SMKIFDQKYVVKER

-452 NIANTQFIVM
+452 NIANTQFLVM
-462 PNMEDIQELYEKQK
+462 PNMEDIQELYKKQK
-476 EILTDIAG
+476 EVFTDIAG
-484 NIRIYYGF
+484 KIRIYYGF
-492 DTNAKEKEQEE
+492 DARAGEKEQKE
-503 FQKAVYNLMA
+503 FQKAVYDVMA
-513 ENGYYGTMES
+513 KQGYHGNVES
-523 SVNARQS
+523 SVEARQG
-530 FMGIYGGLFFIGIFL
+530 FMGLYGGFFFIGIFL

-557 YYKQISGGYDDK
+557 YYKQISEGYDDK

-581 REEVKASIRSQVV
+581 REEVRASIRSQVL

-616 KILILM
+616 KILIIM

-642 VMYVVI
+642 AMYVVI

-655 YYRIVSVAKSR
+655 YYRIVSK

>member
-1 MNKLFYP
+1 MNKFFYP
-8 KLAASGLKK
+8 KLAASGLNK

-29 IFTVAMFY
+29 MFTVAMFY

-52 GDATMTFTMKFGCVV
+52 GDTTMTFTMDFGCVV

-98 MEKHHLYRLI
+98 MEKHHLYHLL
-108 AWENLYVAIFTLTA
+108 AWENLYATIVTLAT
-122 GLLFGIALDK
+122 GLLVGIALDK

-140 MIGGE
+140 MVGGK
-145 IPLGFFLSP
+145 IPLGFFLSK
-154 RAVVETMVLFLGIYT
+154 RAVVETIVLFLGIYA

-174 ALRQIKTAN
+174 ALRQIKAAS
-183 PIELLHAGNMGEKE
+183 PIDLLHAGNVGEKE
-197 PKAKWLM
+197 PKAKWLI
-204 AILGLLCT
+204 AIVGLLCT
-212 GTGYYLAI
+212 GAGYYLAI
-220 TTENPVTSLFLVFVA
+220 TTENPVTSLSLAFVA

-246 FTAGSIALLKVLKSH
+246 FTAGSITLLKILKNH

-273 VSGMIYR
+273 ISGMIYR

-312 EDIIRSRYPNQLAL
+312 EDIIRSRYPNQFAL
-326 YADDE
+326 YTDDE
-331 NLETAGEAVEAVKQ
+331 NLDTAREAVDAVKQ

-353 VTQEME
+353 ATKEME
-359 YRYLAFSSVLQG
+359 YRYLAFSSILQQ
-371 DTFVVTR
+371 DTFLVTR
-378 DGKLTEMDA
+378 EGNLTDMDA
-387 ITNLMF
+387 IQNLMF

-399 NQTTGENKELK
+399 NKATGEEKELK

-420 TEYKHP
+420 AAYEYP
-426 GMKLFDRNYVIKER
+426 SMKIFDQKYVVKER

-452 NIANTQFIVM
+452 NIANTQFLVM
-462 PNMEDIQELYEKQK
+462 PNMEDIQELYKKQK
-476 EILTDIAG
+476 EVFTDIAG
-484 NIRIYYGF
+484 KIRIYYGF
-492 DTNAKEKEQEE
+492 DARAGEKEQKE
-503 FQKAVYNLMA
+503 FQKAVYDVMA
-513 ENGYYGTMES
+513 KQGYHGNVES
-523 SVNARQS
+523 SVEARQG
-530 FMGIYGGLFFIGIFL
+530 FMGLYGGFFFIGIFL

-557 YYKQISGGYDDK
+557 YYKQISEGYDDK

-581 REEVKASIRSQVV
+581 REEVRSSIRSQVL

-616 KILILM
+616 KILIIM

-642 VMYVVI
+642 AMYVVI

-655 YYRIVSVAKSR
+655 YYRIVSK

>member
-8 KLAASGLKK
+8 RLAASGLKK

-132 AMFLLVSR
+132 AMFLLVSH

-154 RAVVETMVLFLGIYT
+154 RAVVETIVLFLGIYT

-197 PKAKWLM
+197 PKAKWFM

-212 GTGYYLAI
+212 GAGYYFAI

-353 VTQEME
+353 ATQEME
-359 YRYLAFSSVLQG
+359 YRYLAFGAILQE
-371 DTFVVTR
+371 DTFLVTR
-378 DGKLTEMDA
+378 EIKLTEMDSVQS
-387 ITNLMF
+387 LMF

-399 NQTTGENKELK
+399 NKAMGENKTLK

-426 GMKLFDRNYVIKER
+426 RMKIVDRNYVIKER

-513 ENGYYGTMES
+513 KNGYYGTMES

-557 YYKQISGGYDDK
+557 YYKQISEGYDDK

-655 YYRIVSVAKSR
+655 YYRIVSQ

>member
-1 MNKLFYP
+1 MNKVFYP
-8 KLAASGLKK
+8 KLAASGLNK

-29 IFTVAMFY
+29 MFTVAMFY

-52 GDATMTFTMKFGCVV
+52 GDTTMTFTMDFGCVV

-98 MEKHHLYRLI
+98 MEKNHLYHLL
-108 AWENLYVAIFTLTA
+108 AWENLYAAISTLAT
-122 GLLFGIALDK
+122 GLLVGIALDK

-140 MIGGE
+140 MVGGK
-145 IPLGFFLSP
+145 IPLGFFLSK
-154 RAVVETMVLFLGIYT
+154 RAVVETIVLFLGIYA

-174 ALRQIKTAN
+174 ALRQIKAAS
-183 PIELLHAGNMGEKE
+183 PIDLLHAGNVGEKE
-197 PKAKWLM
+197 PKAKWLI
-204 AILGLLCT
+204 AIVGLLCT
-212 GTGYYLAI
+212 GAGYYLAI
-220 TTENPVTSLFLVFVA
+220 TTENPVTSLSLAFVA

-246 FTAGSIALLKVLKSH
+246 FTAGSITLLKILKNH

-273 VSGMIYR
+273 ISGMIYR

-312 EDIIRSRYPNQLAL
+312 EDIIRSRYPNQFAL
-326 YADDE
+326 YTDDE
-331 NLETAGEAVEAVKQ
+331 NLDTAREAVDAVKQ

-353 VTQEME
+353 ATKKME
-359 YRYLAFSSVLQG
+359 YRYLAFSSILQQ
-371 DTFVVTR
+371 DTFLVTR
-378 DGKLTEMDA
+378 EGNLTDMDA
-387 ITNLMF
+387 IQNLMF

-399 NQTTGENKELK
+399 NKATGEEKELK

-420 TEYKHP
+420 AAYEYP
-426 GMKLFDRNYVIKER
+426 NMKIFDQKYVVKER

-452 NIANTQFIVM
+452 NIANTQFLVM
-462 PNMEDIQELYEKQK
+462 PNMEDIQELYKKQK
-476 EILTDIAG
+476 EVFTDIAG
-484 NIRIYYGF
+484 KIRIYYGF
-492 DTNAKEKEQEE
+492 DARAGEKEQKE
-503 FQKAVYNLMA
+503 FQKAVYDVMA
-513 ENGYYGTMES
+513 KQGYHGNVES
-523 SVNARQS
+523 SVEARQG
-530 FMGIYGGLFFIGIFL
+530 FMGLYGGFFFIGIFL

-557 YYKQISGGYDDK
+557 YYKQISEGYDDK

-581 REEVKASIRSQVV
+581 REEVRASIRSQVL

-616 KILILM
+616 KILIIM

-642 VMYVVI
+642 AMYVVI

-655 YYRIVSVAKSR
+655 YYRIVSK

>member
-108 AWENLYVAIFTLTA
+108 AWENLYAAIFTLTA

-197 PKAKWLM
+197 PKAKWFM

-212 GTGYYLAI
+212 GAGYYLAI
-220 TTENPVTSLFLVFVA
+220 TTENPVTSLSLAFVA

-353 VTQEME
+353 ATQ
-359 YRYLAFSSVLQG
+359 RWS
-371 DTFVVTR
+371 T
-378 DGKLTEMDA
+378 
-387 ITNLMF
+387 
-393 VPLEDY
+393 
-399 NQTTGENKELK
+399 
-410 PGEVLLYSNR
+410 
-420 TEYKHP
+420 
-426 GMKLFDRNYVIKER
+426 VI
-440 LKSFPGNGIIAA
+440 
-452 NIANTQFIVM
+452 
-462 PNMEDIQELYEKQK
+462 
-476 EILTDIAG
+476 
-484 NIRIYYGF
+484 
-492 DTNAKEKEQEE
+492 
-503 FQKAVYNLMA
+503 
-513 ENGYYGTMES
+513 
-523 SVNARQS
+523 
-530 FMGIYGGLFFIGIFL
+530 
-545 GLLFVMATVLII
+545 
-557 YYKQISGGYDDK
+557 
-569 ERFAIMQKVGMS
+569 
-581 REEVKASIRSQVV
+581 
-594 TVFFLPLITAGI
+594 LPLALSCRR
-606 HVAAAFPMFN
+606 
-616 KILILM
+616 IL
-622 NMENTEMYAVCT
+622 
-634 GICFLVFA
+634 FL
-642 VMYVVI
+642 
-648 YSVTART
+648 
-655 YYRIVSVAKSR
+655 